1 MAKPFNDYVTL
12 QLNQAEGAI
21 LSRVDAIV
29 KEQLQ
34 RVAQALVSGAGSDR
48 TPGGIVGNVAVKHLE
63 DAGTFSVEAAQL
75 WRAEHWRVED
85 ETLETMEVKREVSQ
99 MGQMSDVSG
108 EEFGHA
114 PLEFERQSSPSKRLL
129 TLHQIWQQENRIS
142 KTNSRRLD
150 NHLLRRPS
158 RFGLRS
164 GEEVLGTGFLQK
176 MVMRP
181 SSFRCLVWD
190 LVCGVAIIYD
200 TIMVPLF
207 SAFPLDTSLP
217 GLQTI
222 EATSLAIWLLDMI
235 ASFLRGFLDTNTGFV
250 EMRLHKIAWH
260 YLTTWFMPDACMLL
274 VDVVS
279 MFLID
284 QRAAATVTLLRLF
297 RNLRLVRLVKIAGR
311 LSRLKEVFLG
321 LDYGLEWT
329 SVYLQTGMTVLRQI
343 TVISLLCHFSGCAW
357 YALGTLDMQTT
368 WIQEYPQSNVDIA
381 YLYVTSLH
389 WSLTQFTPASIDVAA
404 TNVPER
410 IFSVVLTLAGLIVFS
425 LFIGSINQALGR
437 LTDLTAQETRQHQ
450 LVRRYVTERHV
461 SVELAGDILRCIRQR
476 GLGKESSKLVLS
488 DIKIF
493 ESLPPKLLV
502 QLRQEVGI
510 PVLEGHGLLKHVNHL
525 SSGDTVLGGI
535 CYRALQELS
544 VVYGEELFSAGNPG
558 EKMFFVRT
566 GQLSYNWDGTPHIS
580 DDVEPGARVSEA
592 SLWLDW
598 EYRGR
603 LACAAQNSH
612 LFQLDAITF
621 RKVTTRSEHAD
632 LFSLYAR
639 LFLRMM
645 EAELEAMDE
654 DPSDLYGDDQQ
665 VQKMLKLCSVMA
677 SANSSMDLRAV
688 FIAWKAQIITRSEV
702 EHIKGTF
709 CCLPA
714 TFSTLVRKKR
724 FSRRTDE
731 EEP

>member
-1 MAKPFNDYVTL
+1 
-12 QLNQAEGAI
+12 
-21 LSRVDAIV
+21 
-29 KEQLQ
+29 
-34 RVAQALVSGAGSDR
+34 
-48 TPGGIVGNVAVKHLE
+48 
-63 DAGTFSVEAAQL
+63 
-75 WRAEHWRVED
+75 
-85 ETLETMEVKREVSQ
+85 
-99 MGQMSDVSG
+99 
-108 EEFGHA
+108 
-114 PLEFERQSSPSKRLL
+114 
-129 TLHQIWQQENRIS
+129 
-142 KTNSRRLD
+142 
-150 NHLLRRPS
+150 
-158 RFGLRS
+158 
-164 GEEVLGTGFLQK
+164 
-176 MVMRP
+176 
-181 SSFRCLVWD
+181 
-190 LVCGVAIIYD
+190 
-200 TIMVPLF
+200 
-207 SAFPLDTSLP
+207 
-217 GLQTI
+217 
-222 EATSLAIWLLDMI
+222 
-235 ASFLRGFLDTNTGFV
+235 
-250 EMRLHKIAWH
+250 MRLHKIAWH